1 MEHNDIDS
9 CIEEWETLSNE
20 YRSLEKI
27 HKEYRQ
33 KLEELTQLQT
43 KCMKGIAHQ
52 RYRINI
58 IKQSLKKDRF
68 TPSSHRLD
76 HTNDPDNSERNEL
89 LQTDLIRRKAQLY
102 DMENSIPK
110 PNGLYLKII
119 LGNINVSILNKE
131 EKYRY
136 KDEYEKFKLV
146 INLVAIAI
154 STFNLLTNFR
164 TADLLH
170 MFLLVWYY
178 CTLTIRESILKVNGS
193 RIKGWWRAHHFIST
207 VLSGILLI
215 WPNGETYYAFRRQF
229 MLFNIYISFVQ
240 YLMFMYQRGCLYR
253 LKALG
258 ERHNMDITVEGFH
271 FWMWRGLGFIIPFLL
286 IGYIWELYNAYTLY
300 LLSFSDKAEWHVIT
314 LAALFFLLFLGNT
327 LTTLSVIPQKL
338 KERMKFKYRF
348 TRLDKYIWTHKKR
361 RVSFRNPESPQ
372 RRTPAARAA
381 SFSRKRPEMREE
393 DEAQVNVSEKA
404 PLVGVKNGSNGNGE
418 DGENFNE
425 MLHNITKDID
435 FEKVDQENEDE
446 SGMEDVSNGE
456 NTGEEEEENEGK
468 QDKSSDADETKKEK

>member
-1 MEHNDIDS
+1 MEHNAIDA

-20 YRSLEKI
+20 YRALEKI
-27 HKEYRQ
+27 HKEYRE
-33 KLEELTQLQT
+33 KLEDLTQLQQ
-43 KCMKGIAHQ
+43 KCIKGIAHQ
-52 RYRINI
+52 RYRISI
-58 IKQSLKKDRF
+58 IKQSLKKLNHKD
-68 TPSSHRLD
+68 
-76 HTNDPDNSERNEL
+76 DPDNRERNQL

-102 DMENSIPK
+102 DMENNIPK

-146 INLVAIAI
+146 INLVAFAI
-154 STFNLLTNFR
+154 STFNILTNIR
-164 TADLLH
+164 TADLIH

-207 VLSGILLI
+207 ILSGILLI
-215 WPNGETYYAFRRQF
+215 WPNGETYYAFRKQF
-229 MLFNIYISFVQ
+229 MLFNMYISFVQ
-240 YLMFMYQRGCLYR
+240 YLLFMYQRGCLYR

-258 ERHNMDITVEGFH
+258 ESHNMDITVEGFH
-271 FWMWRGLGFIIPFLL
+271 HWMWRGLGFIIPFLL
-286 IGYIWELYNAYTLY
+286 IGYLWELYNAYTLY
-300 LLSFSDKAEWHVIT
+300 VLSFTENAEWHVSS
-314 LAALFFLLFLGNT
+314 LAILFLILFLGNT
-327 LTTLSVIPQKL
+327 LTTLSVIPQKI

-381 SFSRKRPEMREE
+381 SFSYKRPEAKVADETRTTFPVPQANSPDIGNEIVIDE
-393 DEAQVNVSEKA
+393 DEANCEEKK
-404 PLVGVKNGSNGNGE
+404 LL
-418 DGENFNE
+418 E
-425 MLHNITKDID
+425 MLDDVAKNID
-435 FEKVDQENEDE
+435 FETVDKENDDFNVEA
-446 SGMEDVSNGE
+446 VNGG
-456 NTGEEEEENEGK
+456 NEEENVNVLARCEAAELK
-468 QDKSSDADETKKEK
+468 ESFSDETKKDK

>member
-1 MEHNDIDS
+1 MEHNDIDA

-20 YRSLEKI
+20 YRALEKI

-43 KCMKGIAHQ
+43 KCTKGIAHQ

-58 IKQSLKKDRF
+58 IKQSLKK
-68 TPSSHRLD
+68 LD

-271 FWMWRGLGFIIPFLL
+271 SWMWRGLGFIIPFLL

-314 LAALFFLLFLGNT
+314 LAALFLLLFLGNT

-381 SFSRKRPEMREE
+381 SFSRKRPGMREE
-393 DEAQVNVSEKA
+393 EEAPQVTPPNQVTTIDDENASTE
-404 PLVGVKNGSNGNGE
+404 NGDEGN
-418 DGENFNE
+418 NLNK
-425 MLHNITKDID
+425 MLNDITKDID

-446 SGMEDVSNGE
+446 SGQEETSNE
-456 NTGEEEEENEGK
+456 EITNGEEEGDKKQEG
-468 QDKSSDADETKKEK
+468 DAETETKKEK

>member
-1 MEHNDIDS
+1 MEHNDIDT

-20 YRSLEKI
+20 YRALEKA

-33 KLEELTQLQT
+33 KLDELTQLQT

-52 RYRINI
+52 RYRINV
-58 IKQSLKKDRF
+58 IKQSLKK
-68 TPSSHRLD
+68 LD
-76 HTNDPDNSERNEL
+76 HTNDPDNHERNEL

-102 DMENSIPK
+102 DMENNIPK
-110 PNGLYLKII
+110 QSGLYLKII

-154 STFNLLTNFR
+154 STFNLFTNIR
-164 TADLLH
+164 IADLLH

-240 YLMFMYQRGCLYR
+240 YLLFMYQRGCLYR

-286 IGYIWELYNAYTLY
+286 IGYVWELYNAYTLY
-300 LLSFSDKAEWHVIT
+300 LLSFSDRAEWHVYT

-327 LTTLSVIPQKL
+327 LTTLSVIPQKI

-381 SFSRKRPEMREE
+381 SFSRKRPGKRE
-393 DEAQVNVSEKA
+393 DEAPITIPEQTTTANA
-404 PLVGVKNGSNGNGE
+404 KNGGNSNGE
-418 DGENFNE
+418 ESENFNE
-425 MLHNITKDID
+425 MLSDITKDID
-435 FEKVDQENEDE
+435 FQKVDQENEE
-446 SGMEDVSNGE
+446 SGVEEMSNGE
-456 NTGEEEEENEGK
+456 SSKEEAKEEK
-468 QDKSSDADETKKEK
+468 QNNASDPEETKKEK

>member
-1 MEHNDIDS
+1 MEHNDIDT

-20 YRSLEKI
+20 YRALEKA

-33 KLEELTQLQT
+33 KLDELTQLQT

-52 RYRINI
+52 RYRINV
-58 IKQSLKKDRF
+58 IKQSLKK
-68 TPSSHRLD
+68 LD
-76 HTNDPDNSERNEL
+76 HTNDPDNHERNEL

-102 DMENSIPK
+102 DMENNIPK
-110 PNGLYLKII
+110 QSGLYLKII

-154 STFNLLTNFR
+154 STFNLFTNIR
-164 TADLLH
+164 IADLLH

-240 YLMFMYQRGCLYR
+240 YLLFMYQRGCLYR

-286 IGYIWELYNAYTLY
+286 IGYVWELYNAYTLY
-300 LLSFSDKAEWHVIT
+300 LLSFSDRAEWHVYT

-327 LTTLSVIPQKL
+327 LTTLSVIPQKI

-381 SFSRKRPEMREE
+381 SFSRKRPGKRE
-393 DEAQVNVSEKA
+393 DEAPITIPEQTTTANAKI
-404 PLVGVKNGSNGNGE
+404 GGNSNGE
-418 DGENFNE
+418 ESENFNE
-425 MLHNITKDID
+425 MLSDITKDID
-435 FEKVDQENEDE
+435 FQKVDQENEE
-446 SGMEDVSNGE
+446 SGVEEMSNGE
-456 NTGEEEEENEGK
+456 SSKEEAKEEK
-468 QDKSSDADETKKEK
+468 QNNASDPEETKKEK

>member
-1 MEHNDIDS
+1 MEHSNIDA

-20 YRSLEKI
+20 YRCLEKI

-33 KLEELTQLQT
+33 KLDELTQLQQ
-43 KCMKGIAHQ
+43 KCVKGISHQ
-52 RYRINI
+52 RYRIGV
-58 IKQSLKKDRF
+58 IKQSLKKLKHKD
-68 TPSSHRLD
+68 
-76 HTNDPDNSERNEL
+76 DPDNQERNDL

-110 PNGLYLKII
+110 PNGTYLKII

-146 INLVAIAI
+146 INLVAFAI

-164 TADLLH
+164 TVDLLH

-215 WPNGETYYAFRRQF
+215 WPNGETYYAFRKQF
-229 MLFNIYISFVQ
+229 MSFNMYISFVQ
-240 YLMFMYQRGCLYR
+240 YLLFMYQRGCLYR

-258 ERHNMDITVEGFH
+258 ESHNMDITVEGFH
-271 FWMWRGLGFIIPFLL
+271 SWMWRGLGFIIPFLL
-286 IGYIWELYNAYTLY
+286 IGYLWELYNAYTLY
-300 LLSFSDKAEWHVIT
+300 LLSLSQNAEWHVST
-314 LAALFFLLFLGNT
+314 LAALFLLLFLGNT
-327 LTTLSVIPQKL
+327 LTTLSVIPQKI

-381 SFSRKRPEMREE
+381 SFTRKG
-393 DEAQVNVSEKA
+393 SG
-404 PLVGVKNGSNGNGE
+404 GVKEEEEPLIDSNQLTKETVYNARVNDLDDETQQQLE
-418 DGENFNE
+418 D
-425 MLHNITKDID
+425 MLDIVPKDID
-435 FEKVDQENEDE
+435 FEEIDRENETD
-446 SGMEDVSNGE
+446 
-456 NTGEEEEENEGK
+456 NEGSETDNEVSENDNEVSEIGK
-468 QDKSSDADETKKEK
+468 QQQQQEAESETKKDK

>member
-1 MEHNDIDS
+1 MEHNDIDA

-20 YRSLEKI
+20 YRALEKI

-43 KCMKGIAHQ
+43 KCTKGIAHQ

-58 IKQSLKKDRF
+58 IKQSLKK
-68 TPSSHRLD
+68 LD

-271 FWMWRGLGFIIPFLL
+271 SWMWRGLGFIIPFLL

-314 LAALFFLLFLGNT
+314 LAALFLLLFLGNT

-381 SFSRKRPEMREE
+381 SFSRKRPGMREE
-393 DEAQVNVSEKA
+393 EEAPQVTPPNQVTTIGDENASTE
-404 PLVGVKNGSNGNGE
+404 NGDEGN
-418 DGENFNE
+418 NLNK
-425 MLHNITKDID
+425 MLNDITKDID

-446 SGMEDVSNGE
+446 SGQEETSNE
-456 NTGEEEEENEGK
+456 EITNGEEEGDKKREG
-468 QDKSSDADETKKEK
+468 DAETETKKEK

>member
-1 MEHNDIDS
+1 
-9 CIEEWETLSNE
+9 
-20 YRSLEKI
+20 
-27 HKEYRQ
+27 
-33 KLEELTQLQT
+33 
-43 KCMKGIAHQ
+43 
-52 RYRINI
+52 
-58 IKQSLKKDRF
+58 
-68 TPSSHRLD
+68 
-76 HTNDPDNSERNEL
+76 
-89 LQTDLIRRKAQLY
+89 
-102 DMENSIPK
+102 MENSIPK
-110 PNGLYLKII
+110 PNGTYLKII

-314 LAALFFLLFLGNT
+314 LAALFLLLFLGNT

-381 SFSRKRPEMREE
+381 SFSRKRPGMKEE
-393 DEAQVNVSEKA
+393 EEAPQVMPSSQVNGDENTSNE
-404 PLVGVKNGSNGNGE
+404 NGD
-418 DGENFNE
+418 DGTNLNE
-425 MLHNITKDID
+425 MLNDITKDID

-446 SGMEDVSNGE
+446 SGQDETSNEE
-456 NTGEEEEENEGK
+456 NTNGEEEEESDKK
-468 QDKSSDADETKKEK
+468 QENDTETETKKEK

>member
-1 MEHNDIDS
+1 MEHNDIDA

-20 YRSLEKI
+20 YRALEKI

-43 KCMKGIAHQ
+43 KCTKGIAHQ

-58 IKQSLKKDRF
+58 IKQSLKK
-68 TPSSHRLD
+68 LD

-110 PNGLYLKII
+110 PNGTYLKII

-314 LAALFFLLFLGNT
+314 LAALFLLLFLGNT

-381 SFSRKRPEMREE
+381 SFSRKRPGMKEE
-393 DEAQVNVSEKA
+393 EEAPQVMPSSQVNGDENTSNE
-404 PLVGVKNGSNGNGE
+404 NGD
-418 DGENFNE
+418 DGTNLNE
-425 MLHNITKDID
+425 MLNDITKDID

-446 SGMEDVSNGE
+446 SGQDETSNEE
-456 NTGEEEEENEGK
+456 NTNGEEEEESDKK
-468 QDKSSDADETKKEK
+468 QENDTETETKKEK